1 MGEMTQQ
8 FPQKF
13 PVVIGVDYSEP
24 SAYAIQEAA
33 QLARVVQRIEL
44 NFVHVMAA
52 PADLHD
58 ARVIDALSERVNRT
72 MAKFEHFVRDVLFVL
87 GSAVGEGR
95 ELAFHVRVG
104 VPAQE
109 IHQVAVDTD
118 AEMIIVGKDESQG
131 LWRLFHRTTVEGLLR
146 IAHVPVVVARQKDF
160 RGLERSASPDPARP
174 GQELLESGV
183 TTYSYSDFNAPRT
196 PHVSGMI

>member
-1 MGEMTQQ
+1 MGEIAQGR
-8 FPQKF
+8 F
-13 PVVIGVDYSEP
+13 PVVVGVDFSEP

-33 QLARVVQRIEL
+33 QLSRFVRRIEL
-44 NFVHVMAA
+44 NFVHVIAA

-58 ARVIDALSERVNRT
+58 ARVIDALSERLNRT
-72 MAKFEHFVRDVLFVL
+72 LAKFEHFVRDVLFVF
-87 GSAVGEGR
+87 GAPMGDGQ
-95 ELAFHVRVG
+95 ELAFHMRVG

-118 AEMIIVGKDESQG
+118 AEMIVVGKDETQSG
-131 LWRLFHRTTVEGLLR
+131 LWRLFHRTTVDNLLR
-146 IAHVPVVVARQKDF
+146 MAHVPVVVARQKDF

-183 TTYSYSDFNAPRT
+183 TTYSYDYTGARA

>member
-1 MGEMTQQ
+1 MGENTQG
-8 FPQKF
+8 KF
-13 PVVIGVDYSEP
+13 PVVVGVDFSEP

-33 QLARVVQRIEL
+33 QLARFVRRIEL
-44 NFVHVMAA
+44 NFVHVVAA

-58 ARVIDALSERVNRT
+58 ARVIDDLSERLNRT
-72 MAKFEHFVRDVLFVL
+72 MSKFEHFVRDVLFVFGAPL
-87 GSAVGEGR
+87 ADGHEI
-95 ELAFHVRVG
+95 AFHMRVG

-118 AEMIIVGKDESQG
+118 AELIVMGKDEPQG
-131 LWRLFHRTTVEGLLR
+131 IWRMFHRTTVDNLLR

-160 RGLERSASPDPARP
+160 RGLERSAAPEPPRP
-174 GQELLESGV
+174 GQELLESGI
-183 TTYSYSDFNAPRT
+183 TTYSYTDYSSTRA